1 MTITED
7 KWLKLRKEI
16 LKEIKPTDKVDAQVR
31 KIANELIN
39 LINEASPKEVQVLLT
54 GSFAK
59 GTYVQGDVD
68 FDIFL
73 LYPDTY
79 TIDELQ
85 FKTFEWAKMFLEEWE
100 IAYAQH
106 PYIKGKYKGH
116 DVDIVPSYF
125 LDENTN
131 GNIKIKSAVD
141 RTQLH
146 TKYVLSKI
154 TEEQKDDVRILKKF
168 LKRIGVYGAEIKT
181 GGFSGYLC
189 ELLILKYGSFYNLIT
204 NSAKEWKIPVCFD
217 VENKK
222 SERLLRT
229 LFKKYPL
236 VVVDPVDNKR
246 NVGSPVND
254 ESLSRFIAASHI
266 FFVNPAT
273 EMFFSSIEL
282 MAEEEIKKEMKDRG
296 TNFVLFE
303 FTKPDKSDDIL
314 WGELRKTLSSIADS
328 IKIADFN
335 IIHQSVEIYGD
346 MCYILFELEHGL
358 MPKVKVQKGPYVRMG
373 NHLENFISK
382 NINNL
387 DLFVRDER
395 LCSIRYREFY
405 RIEDLVG
412 DIKKNPVKHG
422 ISKGLLNLISES
434 TVYYDEES
442 IKYKTRFVYTMHLK
456 RKFFLG
462 VA

>member
-16 LKEIKPTDKVDAQVR
+16 LKEIKPSKEVDTKVR
-31 KIANELIN
+31 KVANELVN
-39 LINEASPKEVQVLLT
+39 LINEASPKEVKVLLT

-59 GTYVQGDVD
+59 STYIKNDVD
-68 FDIFL
+68 FDIFV
-73 LYPDTY
+73 LYPENY
-79 TIDELQ
+79 TIDDLQ

-116 DVDIVPSYF
+116 QVDIVPSYF
-125 LDENTN
+125 LDENSN

-154 TEEQKDDVRILKKF
+154 TDEQRDDVRILKRF

-189 ELLILKYGSFYNLIT
+189 ELLILKYGSFYNLVT
-204 NSAKEWKIPVCFD
+204 NAAREWKIPVCFD

-222 SERLLRT
+222 SERLLKT
-229 LFKKYPL
+229 LFKKSPL

-254 ESLSRFIAASHI
+254 EALSRFIAASHI
-266 FFVNPAT
+266 FFVNPNS
-273 EMFFSSIEL
+273 EMFFSSIDL
-282 MAEEEIKKEMKDRG
+282 MSEDEIKKEMKERG
-296 TNFVLFE
+296 TNFVVFE
-303 FTKPDKSDDIL
+303 FPKPDKSDDIL
-314 WGELRKTLSSIADS
+314 WGELRKTLSAIYDS
-328 IKIADFN
+328 INLADFN
-335 IIHQSVEIYGD
+335 VVHQTAEIYGD
-346 MCYILFELEHGL
+346 MCYFIYELEHSL

-382 NINNL
+382 NMNNL
-387 DLFVRDER
+387 DFFVRDER

-405 RIEDLVG
+405 KIEDLIE

-422 ISKGLLNLISES
+422 VSKGLLNLITNS
-434 TVYYDEES
+434 TMYFDEDS
-442 IKYKTRFVYTMHLK
+442 VKYKTRFVYTMHLK

-462 VA
+462 VS